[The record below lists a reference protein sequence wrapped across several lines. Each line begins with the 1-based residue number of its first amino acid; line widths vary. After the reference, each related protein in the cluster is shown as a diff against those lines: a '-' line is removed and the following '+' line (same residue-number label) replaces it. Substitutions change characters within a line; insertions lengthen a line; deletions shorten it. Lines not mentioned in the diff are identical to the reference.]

1 MTLQEAMW
9 VLKIHQ
15 EWRLGAEDIDM
26 LEPKIITGAIDTI
39 LTSYKEIY
47 TKQEFLNAAEMGEVS
62 MIDARHI
69 VSLLDESRELNKKH
83 TK

>member
-1 MTLQEAMW
+1 MTYEEAMW

-15 EWRLGAEDIDM
+15 EWRLGADIDM

-39 LTSYKEIY
+39 LTSYNEMY
-47 TKQEFLNAAEMGEVS
+47 TKQEFLNAAKIGEVN
-62 MIDARHI
+62 MIDAKHT
-69 VSLLDESRELNKKH
+69 VSLLDEARELNKN

>member
-1 MTLQEAMW
+1 MTYQESIK
-9 VLKIHQ
+9 VLKHHQ
-15 EWRLGAEDIDM
+15 EWRLGADIDM

-39 LTSYKEIY
+39 LTLYDELY

-69 VSLLDESRELNKKH
+69 VSLLDEARELNKKH